1 MASPTFSTNLAKV
14 FAAGAATAL
23 LMLGASPSSAAPAAA
38 PCNQGTYCWWSGAG
52 FSGSGVSYSGDL
64 VSGGCYL
71 TSHVGSVRSYAHY
84 HRQEGYFYA
93 NNNCTGRAHAVR
105 AHSESS
111 DIGFNAYSFKAACVS
126 CLAKD

>member
-1 MASPTFSTNLAKV
+1 MTSLTVSRKLAKG
-14 FAAGAATAL
+14 FTAGAAAAL
-23 LMLGASPSSAAPAAA
+23 LMLSASPSSAAPTAA

-52 FSGSGVSYSGDL
+52 FSGSGISYTNDL
-64 VSGGCYL
+64 TSGGCYL
-71 TSHVGSVRSYAHY
+71 TTHVGSVRSYAHY

-105 AHSESS
+105 AHTENP

>member
-1 MASPTFSTNLAKV
+1 MALPTVSTHLAKA
-14 FAAGAATAL
+14 FTAGAAAAL

-38 PCNQGTYCWWSGAG
+38 PCNQGSYCWWSGAN
-52 FSGSGVSYSGDL
+52 FSGSGISYTGDL

-93 NNNCTGRAHAVR
+93 NSNCTGRSHAVR
-105 AHSESS
+105 AHSENP